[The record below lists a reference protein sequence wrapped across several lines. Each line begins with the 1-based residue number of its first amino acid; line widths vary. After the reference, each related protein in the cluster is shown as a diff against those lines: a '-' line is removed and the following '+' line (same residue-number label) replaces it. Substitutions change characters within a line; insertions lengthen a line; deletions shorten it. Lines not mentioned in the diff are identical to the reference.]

1 MDAAFHR
8 DTAWTIRVSIERD
21 DGAVLET
28 RSSGATDA
36 LPHDV
41 IHFVVEREL
50 GLDDGFWPRVARGVK
65 FRNMRLLRR
74 PQTRHRRQPPRPKRR
89 SAKEKGLLEA
99 EVLVGVFH
107 DIWTGAAEREWGT
120 IRAFLD
126 SVWSPR
132 TRSRADELDE
142 QTIRRVCDALTEAE
156 QAWRRVPIGGELR
169 MTWPPATAR

>member
-8 DTAWTIRVSIERD
+8 DTATTIRVHVERD
-21 DGAVLET
+21 DGAILET
-28 RSSGATDA
+28 RSPGATDA
-36 LPHDV
+36 LPHDL

-65 FRNMRLLRR
+65 FRNMRLVRKPLGKL
-74 PQTRHRRQPPRPKRR
+74 RRQPPRPKRP
-89 SAKEKGLLEA
+89 SSEKRGLLEA

-142 QTIRRVCDALTEAE
+142 QTIRRICDALTEAE
-156 QAWRRVPIGGELR
+156 RAWRRVPIGGELR
-169 MTWPPATAR
+169 VTWPTPTAR